1 MVARAPLLAPHVIKG
16 MLLAGTLRPLIWGAV
31 AQLGERLG
39 RIEEVV
45 GSSPIC
51 SIHGAKLDA
60 IVGPQRITAAYCS
73 TALSCPSLLFCP

>member
-1 MVARAPLLAPHVIKG
+1 MAESDSVASVSPARYPAPFS
-16 MLLAGTLRPLIWGAV
+16 GAV

-51 SIHGAKLDA
+51 SIWTPGGAE
-60 IVGPQRITAAYCS
+60 
-73 TALSCPSLLFCP
+73 FCRAKFAGLELQGFT